1 MRVGILTFHK
11 AVNYGAFLQAFS
23 LSNMLAKRFPDDKIE
38 IVDYIAPKERRHKIY
53 VILRALKHYGPI
65 EFIREIKRVLEF
77 ARVQKHLPRSDKS
90 FSSDDLGA
98 LYDYIEQ
105 RYDLLIIGSDA
116 VFNWHQ
122 TDYPTAFIPTREL
135 SIPILT
141 YAASVH
147 GMKYLDESEEKLT
160 ECGKA
165 FRAMSFVGVRDLCTE
180 RFVKHCAP
188 ESSPVHLCDPT
199 VFIDTEKLAEIGRN
213 TEKTEKML
221 EKKYSITPRD
231 KYIVLM
237 VPDSPLVKAI
247 ADKYRGEYK
256 ILSVFVRSACADIY
270 VSDLD
275 PFEWAAVLRGACAV
289 ISSYFHGILLSLV
302 QGTPALAIDYSD
314 FRDDA
319 NVDVNFDVYEGKLCD
334 LMRRRLTLPE
344 LYCDRSFAESSSTE
358 NSFGV
363 IEIFDRMLCGDF
375 DKRIAEGLSRE
386 RDSFEIFAAKVAEI
400 SDVSGKKKQDVM
412 IAKLR

>member
-23 LSNMLAKRFPDDKIE
+23 LSNMLAKRFPDDRIE
-38 IVDYIAPKERRHKIY
+38 IVDYIAPKERRRKIY
-53 VILRALKHYGPI
+53 VILRALKHFGLI
-65 EFIREIKRVLEF
+65 ECIREIKRMLGF
-77 ARVQKHLPRSDKS
+77 ARAQKYLPRSNKS

-105 RYDLLIIGSDA
+105 SYDLLVIGSDA

-122 TDYPTAFIPTREL
+122 TGYPTAFIPTREL
-135 SIPILT
+135 SIPIIT

-147 GMKYLDESEEKLT
+147 GMKYLDESEDKLT

-165 FRAMSFVGVRDLCTE
+165 FRAMSLVGVRDLCTE

-188 ESSPVHLCDPT
+188 ELCPVHLCDPT
-199 VFIDTEKLAEIGRN
+199 VFIDTEKLAEIGGD
-213 TEKTEKML
+213 TEKAENML

-256 ILSVFVRSACADIY
+256 ILSVFVRSACADFY
-270 VSDLD
+270 ASELD
-275 PFEWAAVLRGACAV
+275 PFEWAAVLHGASAM
-289 ISSYFHGILLSLV
+289 ITSYFHGTLLSLV
-302 QGTPALAIDYSD
+302 RGTPALAIDYSG
-314 FRDDA
+314 FRDDSDDA
-319 NVDVNFDVYEGKLCD
+319 CVYEGKLCD
-334 LMRRRLTLPE
+334 LMRRRLSLPE
-344 LYCDRSFAESSSTE
+344 LYYDRSFADSFSEE
-358 NSFGV
+358 NGSDV

-375 DKRIAEGLSRE
+375 DKRIADGLSQE

-400 SDVSGKKKQDVM
+400 SDKNGRKSR
-412 IAKLR
+412 IL

>member
-1 MRVGILTFHK
+1 
-11 AVNYGAFLQAFS
+11 
-23 LSNMLAKRFPDDKIE
+23 
-38 IVDYIAPKERRHKIY
+38 
-53 VILRALKHYGPI
+53 
-65 EFIREIKRVLEF
+65 
-77 ARVQKHLPRSDKS
+77 
-90 FSSDDLGA
+90 
-98 LYDYIEQ
+98 
-105 RYDLLIIGSDA
+105 
-116 VFNWHQ
+116 
-122 TDYPTAFIPTREL
+122 
-135 SIPILT
+135 
-141 YAASVH
+141 
-147 GMKYLDESEEKLT
+147 MKYLDESEDKLT

-199 VFIDTEKLAEIGRN
+199 VFIDTEKLAEIGRD

-221 EKKYSITPRD
+221 EKKYSITPQD

-237 VPDSPLVKAI
+237 VPDSPLVKAV

-275 PFEWAAVLRGACAV
+275 PFEWAAVLRGASAV

-302 QGTPALAIDYSD
+302 QGTPALAIDHSD
-314 FRDDA
+314 FRDDVDV
-319 NVDVNFDVYEGKLCD
+319 NVDVDVYVYEGKLCD
-334 LMRRRLTLPE
+334 LMRRRLALPE
-344 LYCDRSFAESSSTE
+344 LYYDRSFAESYSTE
-358 NSFGV
+358 NSPAV

-400 SDVSGKKKQDVM
+400 SDVSGRKSKM
-412 IAKLR
+412 L